1 MNSEVVLFFIAANA
15 SSANRKDATCETN
28 NRTDASSCRDDA
40 LPSFTSSETKVR
52 NRLLFIAVFITVCLI
67 AVFTG
72 QHAKESA
79 STASSY
85 ASVTKLAKTNHTPS
99 YTAAE
104 ITRVTPKKIDWK
116 APSESRPYPDV
127 SKHPNLSL
135 HVNLKKQRVFI
146 KDGSKTLYTMYASTG
161 IDDTTPHGDFTIQ
174 DERGYEFFNPNEQMG
189 AHYYTSF
196 YLHGTYLFHSVPT
209 DVNGNYIQSEAAKLG
224 KKPGSHGCVRLSILM
239 PNGFMNIS
247 QQERRFQFINRC
259 LSKKSL

>member
-1 MNSEVVLFFIAANA
+1 MLHVKRITELMHHLAAMMHYLH
-15 SSANRKDATCETN
+15 SHHLK
-28 NRTDASSCRDDA
+28 
-40 LPSFTSSETKVR
+40 PKYR

-161 IDDTTPHGDFTIQ
+161 IDDATPHGDFTIQ

-209 DVNGNYIQSEAAKLG
+209 DINGNYIQSEAAKLG
-224 KKPGSHGCVRLSILM
+224 KKPGSHGCVRLSISDAKWIYEHI
-239 PNGFMNIS
+239 PTGTPVSIH
-247 QQERRFQFINRC
+247 
-259 LSKKSL
+259 